1 MAEPRRGAALA
12 ALAALAGALATWS
25 WGKWTDPL
33 IDFGFEL
40 YVPWRLIEGEV
51 LYRDI
56 AYRNGPLSPYWNAL
70 LFGVFGVSLRTLVI
84 ANLAVLAAITA
95 LLFGLLERALSRW
108 GALAGCAV
116 FLATCA
122 FSQYGNVGNYNFV
135 TPYQHGSTHGL
146 LLGLALVARLARA
159 QRLTHWA
166 TAGVLLGA
174 LGLTKAELFV
184 PGLAVAACAAALE
197 LYSGRS
203 SALPAIAALAG
214 ASLLAPLVAWLAL
227 ATALP
232 ADAALRGVLGNWPY
246 LVGAGIFQDPFYA
259 RGAGLD
265 APAHQLAAMLGAAA
279 ALTAAWLA
287 LAASERWARA
297 RPAAPGWIVPLGLV
311 AGIGLGIAV
320 DAPWAQLARVLPVVT
335 GVAIALF
342 LPASLRGE
350 ARGRSGLL
358 LAVFAL
364 GLLGKLGLHPQIQHY
379 GFALAAPALALG
391 VAGAVARWHTAPA
404 RGIAV
409 GLAAAFASALVA
421 DSHAIYQHKSFEL
434 ASGRDAILVASPETS
449 PRGRVLVRVLRDLE
463 AQLPESATLLAL
475 PEGASLNYWLRRR
488 NSTPYSLFLP
498 TEQVAQG
505 GAEAMLDRM
514 RAAPPDYVALVHR
527 GHREFGTGPFLDD
540 PRNGG
545 AFRSWLE
552 REYTPIQLVG
562 AEPFRGPAFGIAIL
576 RRTDGA
582 AAAAAAE

>member
-1 MAEPRRGAALA
+1 MSEPHRGTALA
-12 ALAALAGALATWS
+12 ALAALAGALAAWS

-40 YVPWRLIEGEV
+40 YVPWRLTEGEV

-70 LFGVFGVSLRTLVI
+70 LFGTFGVSLRTLVI

-95 LLFGLLERALSRW
+95 LLFRLLERALSRW
-108 GALAGCAV
+108 GAVAGCAV

-146 LLGLALVARLARA
+146 LLGLALVARLAYA

-184 PGLAVAACAAALE
+184 PGLAVAGCAAALE
-197 LYSGRS
+197 SSGGRR
-203 SALPAIAALAG
+203 SALRAVAALAG
-214 ASLLAPLVAWLAL
+214 GSLTAPLVAWLAL
-227 ATALP
+227 ASPLP
-232 ADAALRGVLGNWPY
+232 AGAALHGVLGNWPY
-246 LVGAGIFQDPFYA
+246 LVADGFFQDPFYE

-265 APAHQLAAMLGAAA
+265 APLRHLAAMLGAAA
-279 ALTAAWLA
+279 ALAAAWLV
-287 LAASERWARA
+287 LAACEHWARG
-297 RPAAPGWIVPLGLV
+297 RQAAPGWLVPLAGL
-311 AGIGLGIAV
+311 AGIGVGVAV
-320 DAPWAQLARVLPVVT
+320 DAPWAQLARVLPLAT
-335 GVAIALF
+335 GLAIAVF
-342 LPASLRGE
+342 LPASLRGQP
-350 ARGRSGLL
+350 RGRSGLL

-391 VAGAVARWHTAPA
+391 IAGAVAHWHTVAA
-404 RGIAV
+404 RSVAV

-421 DSHAIYQHKSFEL
+421 DSHAIYRHKSFEL
-434 ASGRDAILVASPETS
+434 ASGGDAILVARPDTS
-449 PRGRVLVRVLRDLE
+449 PRGRVLVRVLRDLGERME
-463 AQLPESATLLAL
+463 ADATLLAL
-475 PEGASLNYWLRRR
+475 PEGASINYWLRRR
-488 NSTPYSLFLP
+488 NPTPYSLFLP

-505 GAEAMLDRM
+505 GAGAMLDRM

-527 GHREFGTGPFLDD
+527 GHREFGTGPFLAD
-540 PRNGG
+540 PLNGG
-545 AFRSWLE
+545 AFRGWLE

-576 RRTDGA
+576 RRTDGPTVVS
-582 AAAAAAE
+582 E